1 MLATL
6 IIVFREV
13 IEAALVLSI
22 VAAATAGVAHRNRW
36 LAIGVGA
43 GLLGAIIVALF
54 AGTISSSLE
63 GSGQEIFNASVLFL
77 AVLMLGWHNVWMG
90 RHGRELA
97 MEMNAVG
104 KAVSVGARPLYAVAV
119 AVGIAI
125 LREGSEVVLFLY
137 GIASTGVDGANL
149 LAGGLAG
156 LVIGAALGFV
166 LYKGLINLSTKMLF
180 GVTSWLIL
188 LLAAGMAATGAK
200 YLVQAGILSAMGPA
214 LWNTSWLL
222 DDATVFGQMI
232 HVLTGYTARPLPIQL
247 IFYVVTLLGIGTMMK
262 VFGSPSGVKDKKAVL
277 A

>member
-43 GLLGAIIVALF
+43 GLTGAVIVAAF
-54 AGTISSSLE
+54 AGRISSSLE

-104 KAVSVGARPLYAVAV
+104 KAVSTGARPLYAVAI
-119 AVGIAI
+119 AVGVAI

-156 LVIGAALGFV
+156 LVIGAALGFA
-166 LYKGLINLSTKMLF
+166 LYKGLVNLSTKMLF

-214 LWNTSWLL
+214 LWDTSWLL
-222 DDATVFGQMI
+222 DDSSVFGKMI
-232 HVLTGYTARPLPIQL
+232 HVLTGYAARPLPIQL
-247 IFYVVTLLGIGTMMK
+247 IFYVVTLVGIGTMMK
-262 VFGSPSGVKDKKAVL
+262 LFGSAPSTNNKKTVL

>member
-6 IIVFREV
+6 IVVFREV

-22 VAAATAGVAHRNRW
+22 VAAATRGVAGRNRW

-43 GLLGAIIVALF
+43 GLLGAVIVAAF
-54 AGTISSSLE
+54 ASTISQSLQ

-77 AVLMLGWHNVWMG
+77 AVAMLGWHNIWMG

-97 MEMNAVG
+97 MQMNAVG
-104 KAVSVGARPLYAVAV
+104 RDVADGTRPLYAVAI
-119 AVGIAI
+119 AVGVAI

-137 GIASTGVDGANL
+137 GIASTGVGSSGL
-149 LAGGLAG
+149 LLGGLGG
-156 LVIGAALGFV
+156 LVIGAALGFA
-166 LYKGLINLSTKMLF
+166 LYRGLINLSTKMLF

-200 YLVQAGILSAMGPA
+200 YLVQAGILPSLGSA
-214 LWNTSWLL
+214 LWDTSWLL
-222 DDATVFGQMI
+222 DDGTVIGQMV
-232 HVLTGYTARPLPIQL
+232 HVLTGYTARPLPVQL
-247 IFYVVTLLGIGTMMK
+247 IFYVVTLALIGGLMK
-262 VFGSPSGVKDKKAVL
+262 AFGGAPSTPKKAIP